1 MIKLLTIGLVTLF
14 LALTIVIVSLI
25 YFDVTPNPFYAGNK
39 ETTNRQI
46 RTSFLERR
54 DLRTYEEL
62 NGLLGYESNINIA
75 SNHDGIITE
84 LPLEG
89 EILERGD
96 VIFKLYKSVTDLQ
109 ILNADQQ
116 ISGAM
121 ASVAQAE
128 LALENLRT
136 PATESA
142 ILSADA
148 SIIQAEIILN
158 NLTTP
163 PEDSQ
168 IAMADAAI
176 LQAEIA
182 LQNLLDGPSESQ
194 IASAEAAVAQ
204 AELALENLN
213 TPASDAQIAAA
224 DAAVAQ
230 AELALENL
238 NTPASDAQIAAAD
251 AAVAQAELAL
261 ENLRAP
267 PSDAQIAAADA
278 ALIQAKGSFANAQ
291 STLNSSWASRRSAH
305 DEFCEQAYGK
315 FLSGSL
321 YLDTLCP
328 VHDLA
333 ISTTTTET
341 ILKLIENNILVP
353 ESQSLLQAHNG
364 YLSALNG
371 KASTEANLLQAT
383 ANRSLMEEDPT
394 LLELKQLETSLDSAL
409 KQRALIDTEPSE
421 MAISH
426 ATAALLSA
434 KSQRATLDELPD
446 IKSMASAVKSLES
459 ARIQRDS
466 LFESPEIN
474 SVQSAEK
481 NIESAKLQRA
491 SLDDQP
497 TYKELEQAKVM
508 LNSSIEHRKSLD
520 NGPTEAALNHAMTS
534 LESAQA
540 SLHAAWVSREQFVQG
555 YYGCILM
562 YGPFPAWREFRLG
575 MTRGE
580 DVRYL
585 EENLTA
591 LGFNTNQKFQI
602 DQVFDEKTEEAIRRM
617 QESYGLIVNGT
628 LEPGDIVFAP
638 GKSMVEH
645 ISPEDA
651 PGKHITS
658 SEIVI
663 SITPMEKTD
672 TSIGRSGLT
681 TSSLS
686 LQRVETQL
694 LVSDQDL
701 IQTGSEVQIELP
713 DETVVTGMITKIGK
727 VAVVPTGNQAE
738 DPFLEVSIAIT
749 DSKDII
755 KWTGAPVI
763 VSVTKT
769 FAKNVIAAP
778 VSALLALLDGG
789 YALEIKKQDSTI
801 LIPVETGIYSDGW
814 VEIDG
819 PGLTDGLEIVIPE

>member
-25 YFDVTPNPFYAGNK
+25 YFDITPNPFSVSNK
-39 ETTNRQI
+39 ETTNQHI
-46 RTSFLERR
+46 HSSFLERR

-116 ISGAM
+116 ISGAL

-148 SIIQAEIILN
+148 SIIQAEITLN
-158 NLTTP
+158 NLTAP
-163 PEDSQ
+163 PESSQ

-182 LQNLLDGPSESQ
+182 LQNLLEGPSESQ

-204 AELALENLN
+204 AELALENL
-213 TPASDAQIAAA
+213 Q
-224 DAAVAQ
+224 
-230 AELALENL
+230 
-238 NTPASDAQIAAAD
+238 
-251 AAVAQAELAL
+251 
-261 ENLRAP
+261 AP

-315 FLSGSL
+315 FLSGSI

-328 VHDLA
+328 VHDLP

-341 ILKLIENNILVP
+341 ILKLIENKILVP

-371 KASTEANLLQAT
+371 KASTEATLLQAT
-383 ANRSLMEEDPT
+383 ANRSLMEEEPT
-394 LLELKQLETSLDSAL
+394 ISELKQLETSLDSAL

-421 MAISH
+421 MAIAH

-434 KSQRATLDELPD
+434 KAQRDTLDELPD

-491 SLDDQP
+491 SLDVQP
-497 TYKELEQAKVM
+497 TYKELEQAKVT

-520 NGPTEAALNHAMTS
+520 NGPTEAALNQAMTS

-555 YYGCILM
+555 YYGSILM

-602 DQVFDEKTEEAIRRM
+602 DQVFDEKTEEAIRQM

-638 GKSMVEH
+638 GKSMIEY

-651 PGKHITS
+651 PGKHTTS

-738 DPFLEVSIAIT
+738 DPFFEVSIAIT

-769 FAKNVIAAP
+769 FAENVIAAP
-778 VSALLALLDGG
+778 VSALLAILDGG
-789 YALEIKKQDSTI
+789 YALEIKEQDTTI

-814 VEIDG
+814 VEIAG
-819 PGLTDGLEIVIPE
+819 PGLTDGLELVIPE

>member
-25 YFDVTPNPFYAGNK
+25 YFDITPNPFYAGNK
-39 ETTNRQI
+39 ETTNQQI

-148 SIIQAEIILN
+148 SIIQAEITLN

-238 NTPASDAQIAAAD
+238 RAPASDAQIAAAD

-383 ANRSLMEEDPT
+383 ANRSLMEEEPT

-421 MAISH
+421 MAIAH

-555 YYGCILM
+555 YYGSILM

-575 MTRGE
+575 MTPGE

-789 YALEIKKQDSTI
+789 YALEIKKQDTTI

>member
-148 SIIQAEIILN
+148 SIIQAEITLN

-383 ANRSLMEEDPT
+383 ANRSLMEEEPT

>member
-25 YFDVTPNPFYAGNK
+25 YFDITPNPFYAGNK
-39 ETTNRQI
+39 ETTNQQI

-62 NGLLGYESNINIA
+62 NGLLGYESNINIT

-128 LALENLRT
+128 LALENFRT

-148 SIIQAEIILN
+148 SIIQAEITLN

-194 IASAEAAVAQ
+194 IASAE
-204 AELALENLN
+204 
-213 TPASDAQIAAA
+213 
-224 DAAVAQ
+224 AAVAQ

-315 FLSGSL
+315 FLSGSI

-421 MAISH
+421 MAIAH

-491 SLDDQP
+491 SLDVQP

-520 NGPTEAALNHAMTS
+520 NGPTEAALNQAMTS

-555 YYGCILM
+555 YYGSILM

-575 MTRGE
+575 MTPGE

-789 YALEIKKQDSTI
+789 YALEIKKQDTTI

>member
-25 YFDVTPNPFYAGNK
+25 YFDITPNLFSASNK
-39 ETTNRQI
+39 ETTNQQI
-46 RTSFLERR
+46 RSSFLERR

-89 EILERGD
+89 EILGRGD

-109 ILNADQQ
+109 ILNADHQ
-116 ISGAM
+116 ISGAL

-148 SIIQAEIILN
+148 NIIQAEITLN
-158 NLTTP
+158 NLTAP
-163 PEDSQ
+163 PESSQ

-182 LQNLLDGPSESQ
+182 LQNLLEGPSESQ

-213 TPASDAQIAAA
+213 T
-224 DAAVAQ
+224 
-230 AELALENL
+230 
-238 NTPASDAQIAAAD
+238 
-251 AAVAQAELAL
+251 
-261 ENLRAP
+261 P

-305 DEFCEQAYGK
+305 DEFCEQAYSK
-315 FLSGSL
+315 FLSGSI

-341 ILKLIENNILVP
+341 ILKLIENKILVP

-383 ANRSLMEEDPT
+383 ANRSLMEEEPT

-421 MAISH
+421 MAIAH

-434 KSQRATLDELPD
+434 KSQRDTLDELPD
-446 IKSMASAVKSLES
+446 VKSIDSAVKSLES

-491 SLDDQP
+491 SLDVQP
-497 TYKELEQAKVM
+497 TYKELEQAKVT

-520 NGPTEAALNHAMTS
+520 KGPTEAALNQAMTS

-555 YYGCILM
+555 YYGSILM

-602 DQVFDEKTEEAIRRM
+602 DQVFDEKTEEAIRQM

-638 GKSMVEH
+638 GKSMIEY

-769 FAKNVIAAP
+769 FAEYVIAAP

-789 YALEIKKQDSTI
+789 YALEIKKQDTTI

-814 VEIDG
+814 VEIAG

>member
-25 YFDVTPNPFYAGNK
+25 YFDITPNPFSASNK
-39 ETTNRQI
+39 ETTNQQI
-46 RTSFLERR
+46 RSSFLERR

-148 SIIQAEIILN
+148 SIIQAEITLN
-158 NLTTP
+158 NLTAP
-163 PEDSQ
+163 PESSQ

-182 LQNLLDGPSESQ
+182 LQNLLEGPSESQ

-213 TPASDAQIAAA
+213 TPPSDAQIAAA

-230 AELALENL
+230 AELAIENL
-238 NTPASDAQIAAAD
+238 N
-251 AAVAQAELAL
+251 
-261 ENLRAP
+261 AP

-315 FLSGSL
+315 FLSGSI

-328 VHDLA
+328 VHDLP

-341 ILKLIENNILVP
+341 ILKLIENKILVP

-383 ANRSLMEEDPT
+383 ANRSLMEEEPT
-394 LLELKQLETSLDSAL
+394 ISELKQLETSLDSAL

-421 MAISH
+421 MAIAH

-434 KSQRATLDELPD
+434 KFQRDTLDELPD
-446 IKSMASAVKSLES
+446 IKSIASAVKSLES

-491 SLDDQP
+491 SLDVQP
-497 TYKELEQAKVM
+497 TYKELEQAKVT

-520 NGPTEAALNHAMTS
+520 NGPTEAALNQAMTS

-555 YYGCILM
+555 YYGSILM

-602 DQVFDEKTEEAIRRM
+602 DQVFDEKTEEAIRQM

-638 GKSMVEH
+638 GKSMIEY

-769 FAKNVIAAP
+769 FAENVIAAP

-789 YALEIKKQDSTI
+789 YALEIKKQDTTI

-814 VEIDG
+814 VEIAG

>member
-148 SIIQAEIILN
+148 SIIQAEITLN

-194 IASAEAAVAQ
+194 IASAE
-204 AELALENLN
+204 
-213 TPASDAQIAAA
+213 
-224 DAAVAQ
+224 AAVAQ

-383 ANRSLMEEDPT
+383 ANRSLMEEEPT